1 MAKVPPGITLAQ
13 ADARYNQSAK
23 TTIDVT
29 SHSTTLTDSESGAAV
44 IVFSGALTGDLTFQL
59 SETSRVQRIDNST
72 TGAYTLSVKRGAGG
86 TAYPVTQGET
96 MEIR

>member
-1 MAKVPPGITLAQ
+1 MAKVPPGVTLAQ

-23 TTIDVT
+23 TTIDVA

-44 IVFSGALTGDLTFQL
+44 IVFSGLLSGNTTFQL
-59 SETSRVQRIDNST
+59 SETSRVQRIDNLT

-86 TAYPVTQGET
+86 TVYPVTQGET